1 MSWILHQ
8 LLGLIRGEN
17 MKQISL
23 FTLFVI
29 LCAWLSAQEAYLFSQ
44 STETYMEIS
53 EGISLGNESTANQVF
68 VNPSFPLGGSVQT
81 GPGFPIG
88 FDFTFNETVFD
99 RIAINANGWISFG
112 QSALSPSVNISTSTS
127 YSPLS
132 SSVVIT
138 PAILGNRASVFAC
151 DLQAQPGA
159 TLLMQTIGIVPNR
172 KCIIQ
177 WKDYRRYHFTGDN
190 LNFQIVLT
198 ETANSIQFRYS
209 DHPVSS
215 TETSYIQVGLRG
227 PESSNFFNRSST
239 TDWAETTAGTTN
251 AAYITFSNT
260 IKPASGLV
268 FTYNTLNSNFF
279 AGGTGTLQDPYQV
292 ATAEH
297 LNNVRY
303 RLQGHFIQTADISLG
318 LAPWNQEEGWIPIS
332 DFSGTYNGDGK
343 TITGLYINRPS
354 SSYQG
359 LFGQISSTTISNL
372 NIVSGTVTGSEYTGG
387 LVGSASGTIEN
398 CSSSATIIGSGENT
412 GGLIGD
418 FSTGTITLCSATGHV
433 TGLSYVGGLAG
444 TASGTIENCNSSATV
459 IGSGENTGGLIGDFS
474 DGTIEDCSA
483 TGAVT
488 GLSKVG
494 GLAGAASGTI
504 ENCNSSATVIG
515 SGENTGGLIGDF
527 SDGAIKDCSA
537 TGAVTGSAK
546 VGGLAGAASGTIE
559 NCNSSATVIGSGEN
573 TGGLIGDFS
582 DGTIEDCFATGDVT
596 GSAKVGGLAGAANGT
611 IENCYSSATVSGSGD
626 YTGGLIGSASGTIEN
641 CYSSATVSGSGENT
655 GGLIGDFSDGTIED
669 CFATGDVTG
678 SSKVGG
684 LAGTANGTIKNCY
697 SSATVSGSG
706 ENTGGLIG
714 DFSDGTIKYCFTTG
728 DVTGSA
734 KVGGLVGHNNESASI
749 IQSYT
754 TSDVAGS
761 SKVGGL
767 AGHNNSASTIQ
778 NCFAEGDVIRISG
791 NNTEFGGFCGCND
804 DSQINK
810 SYSLGK
816 VLQSPEGP
824 VWEDRGF
831 LGAIPTGSSDQMT
844 GNFFCTETSGAS
856 SSFGSTVGKDIAHM
870 QYVPTFTD
878 AAWDFQNVWAAF
890 SGYPIYPRLRV
901 TDLFYANTRSGYAP
915 LTVTFHDISG
925 VANASSWDWNFGD
938 GSSSTE
944 QNPSHQYAT
953 TGAYTVSLSV
963 SNGVATAARAV
974 PNYVNIVEHASAF
987 HLMAPSSFTEDMDVY
1002 PRFEWGADDTRDLT
1016 PFHYEL
1022 ILSTN
1027 PLFTPATTV
1036 VYSTT
1041 NTYLYPPQDLKVG
1054 TDYFWKVK
1062 ACFED
1067 NAEMTADMG
1076 GQGYWTLTTVAQTPL
1091 TFPKIYGLI
1100 PDNRTLIKENSPY
1113 WFDIAPKTGKHHK
1126 LTFEAGVTL
1135 KFNSGIGLTL
1145 GGEFLCE
1152 GTAVDPVT
1160 FEGYSNATLWSGIII
1175 NNENPDSVVNGSLIV
1190 SNNQFNHTVIK
1201 NVFGTALSIP
1211 NAETGGLSFT
1221 NCRFS
1226 QNSGLN
1232 IISINSAL
1240 PVYIGNNVFSQNI
1253 CDNLIELQ
1261 NPSGSCTVT
1270 ENEIS
1275 NNEGFSLIKCSVGTL
1290 NINNNTISLNRLY
1303 GKAAIWA
1310 AGGTVNIEKN
1320 TLTYN
1325 EADIMADNN
1334 MATVVYIEPGST
1346 CSITKNLITN
1356 NTGPYAI
1363 WGAAQEIK
1371 DNNIFGNVNA
1381 DYYPMN
1387 IRHTNLSNRA
1397 YINNFWG
1404 SRSDLGNINPTLY
1417 HNNWDPALGVITYQ
1431 PIRTGPSH
1439 LTPGQLSIV
1448 NDVMVTTT
1456 EEDITPNTSGL
1467 IPERYVFICLNG
1479 VDGNAFSQ
1487 DITEVNVSN
1496 ITKGLSLQPLVWE
1509 TGDNTGIFRT
1519 KIFISETEHNS
1530 QLGILQVSSGDN
1542 IRFQSIVDPTKVYY
1556 LPVLAPSGLPD
1567 AFFFVQDESLTIDF
1581 TNYVE
1586 DEDINELTLSY
1597 SGATNVIVSIT
1608 GLSVTFTATPNWQ
1621 GTENLTF
1628 TVSSGRFST
1637 NYQVEVNVT
1646 PPLLDSPIIS
1656 SIVKTLAGIEIKWLP
1671 VSRAASYRVYRSFEP
1686 YGEYT
1691 DFLGSTDETVFVDT
1705 EFGNHPRAFYRI
1717 VGIDQEYERK

>member
-398 CSSSATIIGSGENT
+398 CSSSATIIGTGENT

-488 GLSKVG
+488 GLS
-494 GLAGAASGTI
+494 
-504 ENCNSSATVIG
+504 
-515 SGENTGGLIGDF
+515 
-527 SDGAIKDCSA
+527 
-537 TGAVTGSAK
+537 
-546 VGGLAGAASGTIE
+546 
-559 NCNSSATVIGSGEN
+559 
-573 TGGLIGDFS
+573 
-582 DGTIEDCFATGDVT
+582 
-596 GSAKVGGLAGAANGT
+596 KVGGLAGAANGT